1 MSSEHFQ
8 GKSVVDHLRE
18 ARTRGAMASAE
29 IRSMDRA
36 YLIPCP
42 PPPYP
47 LLSVPANPLQPFP
60 DAPLPAVTPDTR
72 VRRAPEAAFQRLGE
86 ETVVVL
92 SLTRSLHVLNP
103 TGSFLWEALD
113 RPRPLS
119 ELVDRLVEEFEVER
133 PRAQA
138 DVMGWAAELKRQRA
152 LVDG

>member
-1 MSSEHFQ
+1 MS
-8 GKSVVDHLRE
+8 
-18 ARTRGAMASAE
+18 
-29 IRSMDRA
+29 
-36 YLIPCP
+36 
-42 PPPYP
+42 
-47 LLSVPANPLQPFP
+47 ANPLQPFP
-60 DAPLPAVTPDTR
+60 DAPLPEVSPGTR

-119 ELVDRLVEEFEVER
+119 ELVDRMAGEFEVER
-133 PRAQA
+133 PRAEA
-138 DVMGWAAELKRQRA
+138 DVLAWAAELLKQRA